1 MKATVLAD
9 NIADGELLGE
19 WGLCIYIEYNGRK
32 ILLDTGAS
40 DRFVI
45 NAQTLHVDIEDVEY
59 GILSHA
65 HYDHAD
71 GMEYFFEKNKKA
83 SFFLR
88 KGCGENCY
96 KKRLFKTRYIGIKKG
111 TLEAY
116 KDRITYAEGKQEI
129 CPGVFLIIRV
139 TSYSAR
145 TTLAQ
150 RGHSSGWSWS

>member
-83 SFFLR
+83 CFFLR

-96 KKRLFKTRYIGIKKG
+96 KKRLLKTRYIGIKKG

-116 KDRITYAEGKQEI
+116 KDRIT
-129 CPGVFLIIRV
+129 
-139 TSYSAR
+139 
-145 TTLAQ
+145 
-150 RGHSSGWSWS
+150 